1 MRSVRVA
8 MLAVLLTGLAAG
20 PAFADLTGFIGANIT
35 PKSRHTEGFAV
46 GGGLLILGFEF
57 EYASAPEEPAAQ
69 APSLNSGMGNVLL
82 QAPFSIY
89 GFQPYATAGAGIYR
103 ESLGTHQQTGLGLNT
118 GGGVKITL
126 AGPVRLRLDYR
137 VFKLGD
143 GALDS
148 PVHRVYV
155 GLNLKF

>member
-8 MLAVLLTGLAAG
+8 MLAVLLTGLAAA
-20 PAFADLTGFIGANIT
+20 PAFADITGFIGANIT

-57 EYASAPEEPAAQ
+57 EYASAPEEPASQ

-143 GALDS
+143 GAIDS

>member
-8 MLAVLLTGLAAG
+8 MLAVLLTGLAAR
-20 PAFADLTGFIGANIT
+20 PSFADITGFIGANIT

-57 EYASAPEEPAAQ
+57 EYASAPEEPASQ

-143 GALDS
+143 GAIDS

>member
-8 MLAVLLTGLAAG
+8 MLAVLLTGLAAR
-20 PAFADLTGFIGANIT
+20 PAFADITGFIGANIT

-57 EYASAPEEPAAQ
+57 EYASAPEELAAQ

-103 ESLGTHQQTGLGLNT
+103 DSLGTHQQTGLGLNT

-143 GALDS
+143 GAIDS

>member
-8 MLAVLLTGLAAG
+8 MLAVLLTGLAAR
-20 PAFADLTGFIGANIT
+20 PAFADITGFIGANIT

-57 EYASAPEEPAAQ
+57 EYASAPEELAAQ

-143 GALDS
+143 GAIDS

>member
-1 MRSVRVA
+1 MRSVRA
-8 MLAVLLTGLAAG
+8 AVLGTVLTWLVTT
-20 PAFADLTGFIGANIT
+20 PAFADITGFIGADLT
-35 PKSRHTEGFAV
+35 PKSRHTQGFAV

-57 EYASAPEEPAAQ
+57 EYASAPEDPAAQ
-69 APSLNSGMGNVLL
+69 APSLNSGMGNALL

-89 GFQPYATAGAGIYR
+89 GFQPYATAGGGIYS
-103 ESLGTHQQTGLGLNT
+103 ETLGTHNTKGLGLNT
-118 GGGVKITL
+118 GGGVKISL
-126 AGPVRLRLDYR
+126 VGPVRLRLDYR
-137 VFKLGD
+137 VFKLD